1 MCVWVKKNQKLIT
14 DKVIRI
20 LLTHV
25 SAPTDLDG
33 GLGKA

>member
-1 MCVWVKKNQKLIT
+1 MCVWVKKLEIT
-14 DKVIRI
+14 DKEIRI